1 MSNQVLQKALQRSNV
16 PLLANAIELGA
27 QGILEVAGNAI
38 TDSVDGEPMTA
49 AFLHSAL
56 AARMQSLIVNDTK
69 TGS

>member
-1 MSNQVLQKALQRSNV
+1 MSQEILQTGLQRSNV

-27 QGILEVAGNAI
+27 CAILKVAGNSIAN
-38 TDSVDGEPMTA
+38 TVDDKPLNA

-56 AARMQSLIVNDTK
+56 AAKIQSLVVINNK